1 MGRDC
6 ASEHV
11 PIALAEADQRTTA
24 KHQRRLTS
32 PPLPSRR
39 ARRQSLNGPAHP
51 ITRHVSRLPP
61 SQAGMRALRA
71 SGASSGPPAKIG
83 RVILA
88 PPAAVAE

>member
-39 ARRQSLNGPAHP
+39 ARRQSLNGPCAPH
-51 ITRHVSRLPP
+51 
-61 SQAGMRALRA
+61 QA
-71 SGASSGPPAKIG
+71 
-83 RVILA
+83 A
-88 PPAAVAE
+88 PPFHPLRRGMGR